1 MPRLSK
7 FLTVIVA
14 LTLLAIS
21 FVFIENGILV
31 EQPVSMMPSG
41 DASISYSTSKLLV
54 VKGRV

>member
-1 MPRLSK
+1 M
-7 FLTVIVA
+7 IVA

-31 EQPVSMMPSG
+31 EQPVSVKPSR
-41 DASISYSTSKLLV
+41 DSSIRVSYSASKPLV